1 MKTEAPEVV
10 LLAGGKGTRLKSVTG
25 SLPKVLVP
33 VAGRTVLDWK
43 LEQLATN
50 GVRKVHILIGYQA
63 DLIEEHL
70 HNQQLPLEIETHRD
84 GPRLLGTGGAISAQV
99 EHLPS
104 KFVITY
110 ADSLLDEPLAPFW
123 RSFTAGRF
131 PAMLVVTQQFDSEMS
146 GNVALAN
153 DRVRRYAKDP
163 TDSTL
168 DWLDYGY
175 LAIRRDVFSD
185 FREAEPFDLGELI
198 SRLASQGDLGA
209 YLASNPFWEVGTPSS
224 LRAVEGHLTQRLS

>member
-99 EHLPS
+99 ASAIQVRHHLRRL
-104 KFVITY
+104 I
-110 ADSLLDEPLAPFW
+110 ADEPLAPFW

-224 LRAVEGHLTQRLS
+224 LRVVEGHLTQRLS

>member
-1 MKTEAPEVV
+1 M
-10 LLAGGKGTRLKSVTG
+10 
-25 SLPKVLVP
+25 LVP

-153 DRVRRYAKDP
+153 DRVRRYAKIRP
-163 TDSTL
+163 TPHWIGWTT
-168 DWLDYGY
+168 
-175 LAIRRDVFSD
+175 AIWQF
-185 FREAEPFDLGELI
+185 A
-198 SRLASQGDLGA
+198 A
-209 YLASNPFWEVGTPSS
+209 TSS
-224 LRAVEGHLTQRLS
+224 PTFERQNHLTWAS